1 MPLYTIADAFHTPIG
16 GIPYCRAKHL
26 HHSCKASER
35 MLEGIPINA
44 PSVLLSGDGKRM
56 GFLWHVRDYFHPS
69 LIPHLSLTHPS
80 LIPHSSLTHHIVGIR
95 KKAES
100 LELSANILKTLL
112 A

>member
-1 MPLYTIADAFHTPIG
+1 MPLYTVADAFHTPIG

-69 LIPHLSLTHPS
+69 LIPH
-80 LIPHSSLTHHIVGIR
+80 SSLTHHIVGIR